1 MVGLS
6 QAFDS
11 AGSGTAPMVV
21 FIVIIT
27 AALLFYIGMKV
38 PLMWTIARFGYSN
51 ALYNSRINRFAR
63 RLYVNNL
70 MGTSSFS
77 EAVNFVSSASPR
89 DFPLKNVTTMEGA
102 EHELFT
108 SLLTNLEEA
117 KKESPKMISP
127 VLDTFIIRY
136 ENRMLKGLFRQ
147 RFHEGSSDAGKI
159 FPVGEVD
166 GKIIDNMRNAES
178 VTEMVDYIPRKDL
191 RNMLE
196 RCDRSTIGGV
206 EHALDRFYLES
217 MEKASAK
224 VPRAIRAGMKEFLE
238 VQIDMINLKNL
249 LRMIKTG
256 VPEERKKEYAFT
268 EGKNVH
274 GGMLERICEAE
285 TIAEAVEAIGTTP
298 YGPLFRE
305 VFKDYKTTGRISL
318 FELELDKFWINY
330 VENFAMKMNTT
341 VGPVIRYL
349 TEREFEI
356 RNIVSVLRGLS
367 IPGGKKIAGE
377 LMVYREGA

>member
-1 MVGLS
+1 MGLS
-6 QAFDS
+6 EAFDS
-11 AGSGTAPMVV
+11 AGSSTWPMVV

-108 SLLTNLEEA
+108 SLLANLEEA

-147 RFHEGSSDAGKI
+147 RFHDGSDTGKI
-159 FPVGEVD
+159 FPMGEVD
-166 GKIIDNMRNAES
+166 SKTIELMKNAET
-178 VTEMVDYIPRKDL
+178 VTEMVDHVPRKEL
-191 RNMLE
+191 RGLLE
-196 RCDRSTIGGV
+196 RCDRSTMGGI
-206 EHALDRFYLES
+206 EHTLDRYYLVS
-217 MEKASAK
+217 MEKASRK
-224 VPRAIRAGMKEFLE
+224 VPRAIKAGMKEFLE

-249 LRMIKTG
+249 LRMINAG
-256 VPEERKKEYAFT
+256 VPEARKKEYAFT

-274 GGMLERICEAE
+274 GGVLERICEAE
-285 TIAEAVEAIGTTP
+285 SITEAVEAIGTTP

-305 VFKDYKTTGRISL
+305 VFKDYKATGRISL

-356 RNIVSVLRGLS
+356 RNIVSALRGLT
-367 IPGGKKIAGE
+367 IPGGKKIAEE